1 MHGIVL
7 SFGLGRDVMPRTPLF
22 AGAARALTRARQALP
37 DAPEPGPRAV
47 SRRAAL
53 LMLSATAAAA
63 CTPKVDTGSPD
74 APSTVIVGGGTA
86 GLTAAWRIAAAGHQ
100 VAIYESSSRTGGRMF
115 TQRDFTPEGQF
126 CELGGELVDSDHTVL
141 INLCKELG
149 IGIQRLRP
157 EGTEPSDIYDFGGKV
172 RTISDLLDP
181 VAQTGAFVPVAARI
195 ANDHAALLDT
205 QGEWTPRG
213 RELDALPLSKYL
225 DSLKNTTEP
234 WVLAFLSC
242 AYVGEYGLPLEQQSS
257 LNLVDFIGLDT
268 ATRFSIFGDSDESHR
283 IAGGSGTL
291 PETLTARLMT
301 RPLSARATI
310 NLRSELTHIARDG
323 AGFKLTFKTP
333 DGVKTISAR
342 RVVLTLPF
350 TRLRTVEGLGSL
362 GLSAAKMKA
371 INELGYGANAKLM
384 VATRARPWSDAG
396 LFGINAPLSG
406 SIYTDRG
413 FQQIWDTSAGQPGK
427 GGVITNFLA
436 DANAKGEE
444 SPALAA
450 LEAGLKSLSPELA
463 ATLNPE
469 LRASFF
475 WPRYPHTL
483 ASYSAAK
490 VGQYASMI
498 ETAAATELN
507 GALLFGGEHT
517 SIDFNGFMNGAVDSG
532 ERVARELLAAS

>member
-1 MHGIVL
+1 
-7 SFGLGRDVMPRTPLF
+7 MPRTPLF
-22 AGAARALTRARQALP
+22 AGAARALVRARQALP
-37 DAPEPGPRAV
+37 DAPELGPRAV
-47 SRRAAL
+47 SRRAAI
-53 LMLSATAAAA
+53 LMLAAGAAAA
-63 CTPKVDTGSPD
+63 CAPRTDVGSPD
-74 APSTVIVGGGTA
+74 APPTIIVGGGTS
-86 GLTAAWRIAAAGHQ
+86 GLTAAWRLAAAGHQ
-100 VAIYESSSRTGGRMF
+100 VAIYESSGRTGGRMF

-126 CELGGELVDSDHTVL
+126 CELGGELVDSDHAAL

-149 IGIQRLRP
+149 LEVQRLRP
-157 EGTEPSDIYDFGGKV
+157 EGAEPSDVYDFGGKV

-181 VAQTGAFVPVAARI
+181 VAQTGAFLPAAARI
-195 ANDHAALLDT
+195 AADHAAVLDA
-205 QGEWTPRG
+205 QGEWTPRAK
-213 RELDALPLSKYL
+213 ELDALPLSKYL
-225 DSLKNTTEP
+225 DSLKSTTEP

-242 AYVGEYGLPLEQQSS
+242 AYVGEYGLPLDQQSS
-257 LNLVDFIGLDT
+257 LNLVDFIGFDT
-268 ATRFSIFGDSDESHR
+268 ARRFSIFGDSDESHR
-283 IAGGSGTL
+283 IAGGSATLPGTL
-291 PETLTARLMT
+291 AARLT
-301 RPLSARATI
+301 TKPLSARATI
-310 NLRSELTHIARDG
+310 NLRSELTHIARDD
-323 AGFKLTFKTP
+323 AGLKLTFKTA
-333 DGVKTISAR
+333 DGTRTVSAR

-371 INELGYGANAKLM
+371 INELGYGNNAKLM
-384 VATRARPWSDAG
+384 VATRSRPWMDAG

-406 SIYTDRG
+406 SVYTDRG

-444 SPALAA
+444 SPTLTA
-450 LEAGLKSLSPELA
+450 LEAGLKALSPELA

-475 WPRYPHTL
+475 WPRHPHTL

-490 VGQYASMI
+490 VGQYTGMI
-498 ETAAATELN
+498 ETAAKTELD

-517 SIDFNGFMNGAVDSG
+517 SVDFNGFMNGAVDSG